1 MSGASNNVDLTNG
14 NPSKLILAFAMPLIL
29 ANLFQQLYNTVDT
42 IIVGRFNGDDAL
54 AAVGASF
61 AVTMVMIA
69 FATGTGTGCS
79 VLVSKLY
86 GEKNYS
92 AVKTAVSTI
101 LIFSFVFSVIIGA
114 VGFFFSKP
122 LLEALKT
129 PENIISDAGAY
140 LMIYSAGMPFMFLYS
155 VQSSVFSSFG
165 NSKTPLFLLIMS
177 SLINIGLDLLFV
189 GYYSMGVKGAA
200 IATLAAQA
208 FSAVVS
214 FVILIRSVYF
224 QNFREFEYSRFSFS
238 VLGEMGSYAAVSI
251 VQSSVTSIGMMM
263 IQAVVNRFGSGAL
276 AGYTAASKIDSF
288 AIMPYLACSN
298 AVSTYTAQNIGAGRK
313 NRISAGF
320 RAGLKLCI
328 IMSAIEFAVIFIFKN
343 KFLGLFLDTES
354 ASQDAVRTGLM
365 YMTEMSLCYW
375 LMGINSCQNAMLRG
389 MGMLKTLF
397 ANSILG
403 LIIRVAFAYTAVDVI
418 GVSSVWL
425 SMPVGWIFSII
436 FCVISRKIY
445 KKDSKF

>member
-1 MSGASNNVDLTNG
+1 MSVSSNVDLTSG
-14 NPSKLILAFAMPLIL
+14 SPSKTILAFAMPLVL

-42 IIVGRFNGDDAL
+42 IIVGRFNGDEAL

-92 AVKTAVSTI
+92 AVKTAVSTV
-101 LIFSFVFSVIIGA
+101 LIFSFVFSLVIGA
-114 VGFFFSKP
+114 VGVFFSKP
-122 LLEALKT
+122 LLGALKT
-129 PENIISDAGAY
+129 PENIISDAETY

-200 IATLAAQA
+200 VATLSAQG
-208 FSAVVS
+208 FSAIVS
-214 FVILIRSVYF
+214 FVILIRSVYYK
-224 QNFREFEYSRFSFS
+224 NFKEYEYSHFSCS
-238 VLGEMGSYAAVSI
+238 VLSEMGSYAAVSI
-251 VQSSVTSIGMMM
+251 VQSSVTSIGMML

-298 AVSTYTAQNIGAGRK
+298 AVSTYTAQNIGAGRRD
-313 NRISAGF
+313 RISAGY
-320 RAGLKLCI
+320 RAGLKLCML
-328 IMSAIEFAVIFIFKN
+328 MSAIEFAVIFIFRS
-343 KFLGLFLDTES
+343 KFLGLFLDAES
-354 ASQDAVRTGLM
+354 ASRDAVRTGLM
-365 YMTEMSLCYW
+365 YMTQMSLCYW
-375 LMGINSCQNAMLRG
+375 LMGINSCQNGMLRG

-403 LIIRVAFAYTAVDVI
+403 LMLRVFFAYTAVDVI

-436 FCVISRKIY
+436 FCVISRKIS
-445 KKDSKF
+445 DTEI

>member
-1 MSGASNNVDLTNG
+1 MSKSSNVDLING
-14 NPSKLILAFAMPLIL
+14 DPSKIILVFALPLIL

-79 VLVSKLY
+79 VLVSKFY

-92 AVKTAVSTI
+92 AVKTSVSTI
-101 LIFSFVFSVIIGA
+101 LIFSFVFSVVIGA
-114 VGFFFSKP
+114 AGFFFSKP

-129 PENIISDAGAY
+129 PENIIGDAEAY
-140 LMIYSAGMPFMFLYS
+140 LMIYSGGMPFMFLYS
-155 VQSSVFSSFG
+155 VQSSIFSSFG
-165 NSKTPLFLLIMS
+165 NSKMPLFLLIMS

-189 GYYSMGVKGAA
+189 GYYSMGVRGAA

-208 FSAVVS
+208 FSALIS
-214 FVILIRSVYF
+214 FVILIRNVYF
-224 QNFREFEYSRFSFS
+224 KEYKEYGYSRFSFS
-238 VLGEMGSYAAVSI
+238 VLSEMGSYAAVSI

-263 IQAVVNRFGSGAL
+263 IQAIVNRFGSGAL

-298 AVSTYTAQNIGAGRK
+298 AVSTYTAQNIGAGRRD
-313 NRISAGF
+313 RISAGF
-320 RAGLKLCI
+320 RAGLKLCM
-328 IMSAIEFAVIFIFKN
+328 IMSAVEFAVIIIFRS
-343 KFLGLFLDTES
+343 KFLGLFLDAES
-354 ASQDAVRTGLM
+354 ASRDAVSTGLM
-365 YMTEMSLCYW
+365 YMTEMALCYW
-375 LMGINSCQNAMLRG
+375 LMGINSCQNGMLRG
-389 MGMLKTLF
+389 MGMLKILF

-403 LIIRVAFAYTAVDVI
+403 LIIRVIFAYTAVNII
-418 GVSSVWL
+418 GISAVWL
-425 SMPVGWIFSII
+425 SMPVGWIFSIF
-436 FCVISRKIY
+436 FCIILRKIY
-445 KKDSKF
+445 NKD